1 MLEPEENNQSVGMNF
16 VLNLFKEGV
25 ANFLVKMTFA
35 PIERVQIILQT

>member
-1 MLEPEENNQSVGMNF
+1 MLEPEDNNNGMNF